1 MRREPDVALRQPIMT
16 NPSTMTP
23 VTFDGCFGWLHR
35 PAGAQ
40 AEMGVVLCNPF
51 GYEALCTYH
60 GWREFAEV
68 LAARGMPTLR
78 FDYPGTG
85 DSSGHEEDPQRLR
98 AWLDSIKTAATWLRA
113 ETGVTRLSLCGL
125 RLGATL
131 AALAAEELGG
141 VENLVLLMPVSSGK
155 SYIRE
160 LEIQH
165 QSWLSAQHALG
176 FTPDAEAAET
186 IGAHGFRL
194 YPDSLEML
202 AKIDL
207 EQGVQCPA
215 QRVLLQDLN
224 ESARLK
230 RLAAHYQAQG
240 VQVDLQI
247 FSEYSRFLLDPSYSE
262 TPGQAFDSALEWLG
276 ASAGAAAGTA
286 VEMRGCAATARIEFA
301 HGRETP
307 VVFDGGRYAGVFC
320 QPLRALE
327 GAPAVLF
334 VNTGGVHRVGD
345 GRFTVLMAR
354 HLAAQGI
361 ASLRMD
367 LSGLGDSLRRDE
379 ALTLDM
385 VYARYAVA
393 DARAGVDWL
402 VAKGHSKTVMFGVC
416 TGAYVSLHTALAHP
430 AVAGCASV
438 NLPFFVW
445 GGARTRPG
453 AQHVASSVVYRRAMR
468 NPRKWL
474 RLLTGQANGRAI
486 IAELTRRL
494 CARITAR
501 VSTALERL
509 FGQSTPGGSVR
520 GIALE
525 LERKGVRTALMYGP
539 LDEGLDE
546 LGIHFG
552 PNGSQLGKLR
562 NVSAKVV
569 GKVDHALFS
578 RAARDAVMAQFDAF
592 LRESVLGARRET
604 VAPNPRLHV
613 AEVPQ
618 P

>member
-1 MRREPDVALRQPIMT
+1 LRRESEAALQRPIMT

-23 VTFDGCFGWLHR
+23 VTFNGCFGWLHR
-35 PAGAQ
+35 PAGVQ
-40 AEMGVVLCNPF
+40 AEIGVVLCNPF

-60 GWREFAEV
+60 GWREFAEA
-68 LAARGMPTLR
+68 LAACGMPTLR

-85 DSSGHEEDPQRLR
+85 DSSGSEEDPQRLR
-98 AWLDSIKTAATWLRA
+98 AWLDSIKAAAAWLRA
-113 ETGVTRLSLCGL
+113 ETGLTRLSLCGL

-131 AALAAEELGG
+131 AALAAEELGD
-141 VENLVLLMPVSSGK
+141 VENLVLLMPPSSGK
-155 SYIRE
+155 NYIRE

-165 QSWLSAQHALG
+165 QSWLSAQKALG
-176 FTPDAEAAET
+176 VSLDAEAAET

-202 AKIDL
+202 AKVDL
-207 EQGVQCPA
+207 EQSTQCPA
-215 QRVLLQDLN
+215 RRVLLQDLS

-230 RLAAHYQAQG
+230 RLATHYQAQG
-240 VQVDLQI
+240 AQADLQI

-262 TPGQAFDSALEWLG
+262 PPAEAFGSVLEWLG
-276 ASAGAAAGTA
+276 ARAAMATGTA
-286 VEMRGCAATARIEFA
+286 VELLGCAATARIEFA
-301 HGRETP
+301 HGHEVP

-320 QPLRALE
+320 QPSRALE
-327 GAPAVLF
+327 GAPAILF
-334 VNTGGVHRVGD
+334 VNTGGVHRIGD

-367 LSGLGDSLRRDE
+367 ISGLGDSLRRDE
-379 ALTLDM
+379 ALTLDR
-385 VYARYAVA
+385 VYAQYAVS

-402 VAKGHSKTVMFGVC
+402 AGVGYPKTVTFGVC
-416 TGAYVSLHTALAHP
+416 TGAYVSIHTALTHP
-430 AVAGCASV
+430 GVVGCAAI
-438 NLPFFVW
+438 NPPLFVW

-453 AQHVASSVVYRRAMR
+453 ARHVASSVVYRRAMR

-474 RLLTGQANGRAI
+474 RLLTGQVNGRAI
-486 IAELTRRL
+486 TAELTRRL

-501 VSTALERL
+501 ASTAFERL
-509 FGQSTPGGSVR
+509 VGQSMPGGAVR
-520 GIALE
+520 RIALE
-525 LERKGVRTALMYGP
+525 LERKGVQTSLMYGP

-546 LGIHFG
+546 LEIHFG

-562 NVSAKVV
+562 NITAKVV

-578 RAARDAVMAQFDAF
+578 RAARDAVMAQFDVF
-592 LRESVLGARRET
+592 LRERVLSTRRET
-604 VAPNPRLHV
+604 VAPNPGLRV

>member
-1 MRREPDVALRQPIMT
+1 MRREFEAALQRPIMT

-23 VTFDGCFGWLHR
+23 VTFNGCFGWLHR

-51 GYEALCTYH
+51 GYEALCTYR
-60 GWREFAEV
+60 GWREFAEA
-68 LAARGMPTLR
+68 LAARGTPTLR

-85 DSSGHEEDPQRLR
+85 DSSGSEEDPQRLR
-98 AWLDSIKTAATWLRA
+98 VWLDSIKAAAAWLRA

-141 VENLVLLMPVSSGK
+141 VENLVLLMPLSSGK
-155 SYIRE
+155 NYIRE

-165 QSWLSAQHALG
+165 QSWLSAQKALG
-176 FTPDAEAAET
+176 VSLDAEAAET

-202 AKIDL
+202 AKVDL
-207 EQGVQCPA
+207 EQSMQCPA
-215 QRVLLQDLN
+215 RRVLLHDLS

-230 RLAAHYQAQG
+230 RLARHYQAQG
-240 VQVDLQI
+240 AQIGLQI

-262 TPGQAFDSALEWLG
+262 PPAEAFGSVLEWLG
-276 ASAGAAAGTA
+276 ARAAMATGPA
-286 VEMRGCAATARIEFA
+286 VELLGCAAAARIEFA
-301 HGRETP
+301 HGHEVP
-307 VVFDGGRYAGVFC
+307 VVFDDGCYAGVFC
-320 QPLRALE
+320 QPSRALE

-334 VNTGGVHRVGD
+334 VNTGGVHRIGD

-379 ALTLDM
+379 ALTLDR
-385 VYARYAVA
+385 VYAQYAVS
-393 DARAGVDWL
+393 DARSGVDWL
-402 VAKGHSKTVMFGVC
+402 AGAGYPKTVMFGVC
-416 TGAYVSLHTALAHP
+416 TGAYVSIHTALTHP
-430 AVAGCASV
+430 GVVGCAAV
-438 NLPFFVW
+438 NPPLFVW

-474 RLLTGQANGRAI
+474 RLLTGQVNGRAI
-486 IAELTRRL
+486 TAELTRRL

-501 VSTALERL
+501 ASTAVERL
-509 FGQSTPGGSVR
+509 FGQSTPGGAVR
-520 GIALE
+520 RIALE
-525 LERKGVRTALMYGP
+525 LERKGVQTSLMYGP

-546 LGIHFG
+546 LEIHFG

-562 NVSAKVV
+562 NITAKVV

-578 RAARDAVMAQFDAF
+578 RAARDAVMAQFDVF
-592 LRESVLGARRET
+592 LRERVLSPRRET
-604 VAPNPRLHV
+604 VAPNPGLRV

>member
-1 MRREPDVALRQPIMT
+1 
-16 NPSTMTP
+16 MTP

-35 PAGAQ
+35 PAGTQ
-40 AEMGVVLCNPF
+40 AGMGVVLCNPF

-60 GWREFAEV
+60 GWREFAEA

-85 DSSGHEEDPQRLR
+85 DSSGNEEDPQRLR
-98 AWLDSIKTAATWLRA
+98 AWLDSIKGAAAWLRA

-131 AALAAEELGG
+131 AALAADELGG
-141 VENLVLLMPVSSGK
+141 VENLVLLMPPSSGK

-176 FTPDAEAAET
+176 LSLDAEAAET

-202 AKIDL
+202 AKVDL
-207 EQGVQCPA
+207 ERGAQCPA

-240 VQVDLQI
+240 AETDLQI
-247 FSEYSRFLLDPSYSE
+247 FSEFSRFLLDPSYSE
-262 TPGQAFDSALEWLG
+262 PPAQAFESVLEWLG
-276 ASAGAAAGTA
+276 AQAVTATGTA
-286 VEMRGCAATARIEFA
+286 VEILGSAATARIEFA

-320 QPLRALE
+320 QPSRALE

-334 VNTGGVHRVGD
+334 VNTGGVHRIGD
-345 GRFTVLMAR
+345 GRFAVLMAR

-367 LSGLGDSLRRDE
+367 IRGLGDSLRRDDG
-379 ALTLDM
+379 LTLDR
-385 VYARYAVA
+385 VYAQYAVS
-393 DARAGVDWL
+393 DASSGVDWL
-402 VAKGHSKTVMFGVC
+402 AAAGHPKTVMFGVC
-416 TGAYVSLHTALAHP
+416 TGAYVCIHTALTHP
-430 AVAGCASV
+430 GVVGCAAV
-438 NLPFFVW
+438 NLPLFVW

-453 AQHVASSVVYRRAMR
+453 AQHVASSVVYRRSMR

-486 IAELTRRL
+486 ATELARRL
-494 CARITAR
+494 WARIAAR
-501 VSTALERL
+501 ASTALERL
-509 FGQSTPGGSVR
+509 FGQSTPGGAVR
-520 GIALE
+520 RIALE
-525 LERKGVRTALMYGP
+525 LERKGVQTALMYGP

-546 LGIHFG
+546 LEIHFG

-562 NVSAKVV
+562 NVTANVV

-578 RAARDAVMAQFDAF
+578 HAARDAVMAQFDLF
-592 LRESVLGARRET
+592 LRDRVLGARREVVT
-604 VAPNPRLHV
+604 PNLRLRVAQAR
-613 AEVPQ
+613 Q

>member
-1 MRREPDVALRQPIMT
+1 LRRESEVALRQLTMT
-16 NPSTMTP
+16 NSPTMTP

-60 GWREFAEV
+60 GWREFAEA

-85 DSSGHEEDPQRLR
+85 DSSGNEEDPQRLR
-98 AWLDSIKTAATWLRA
+98 AWLDSIKSAAAWLRA

-141 VENLVLLMPVSSGK
+141 VENLVLLMPLGSGK

-160 LEIQH
+160 LELQH

-176 FTPDAEAAET
+176 LSLDAEAAQT

-202 AKIDL
+202 AKVKL
-207 EQGVQCPA
+207 EQSVRCPA
-215 QRVLLQDLN
+215 QRVLLQDLS

-240 VQVDLQI
+240 AQADLQI
-247 FSEYSRFLLDPSYSE
+247 FSEYSMFLLDPSYSE
-262 TPGQAFDSALEWLG
+262 PPAQAFDSVLEWLG
-276 ASAGAAAGTA
+276 ARAVTATRTA
-286 VEMRGCAATARIEFA
+286 VELLGCAASARIDFA

-307 VVFDGGRYAGVFC
+307 VVFDGGRYAAVFC

-334 VNTGGVHRVGD
+334 VNTGGVHRIGD

-379 ALTLDM
+379 ALTLDR

-393 DARAGVDWL
+393 DAKAGVDWL
-402 VAKGHSKTVMFGVC
+402 VARGHAKTVMFGIC

-430 AVAGCASV
+430 AVTACASV

-494 CARITAR
+494 CARMTAR
-501 VSTALERL
+501 ASTALERL
-509 FGQSTPGGSVR
+509 FGQSTPGGAVR
-520 GIALE
+520 RIALE
-525 LERKGVRTALMYGP
+525 LERKGVQTSLMYGP

-546 LGIHFG
+546 LEIHFG
-552 PNGSQLGKLR
+552 PHGSRLGKLR
-562 NVSAKVV
+562 NVTAKVV

-578 RAARDAVMAQFDAF
+578 HAARDAVMAQFDLF
-592 LRESVLGARRET
+592 LRESVLSARRET
-604 VAPNPRLHV
+604 VAPNPRLRV
-613 AEVPQ
+613 AEAQQ

>member
-1 MRREPDVALRQPIMT
+1 MT

-60 GWREFAEV
+60 GWREFAEA

-240 VQVDLQI
+240 VQADLQI

-276 ASAGAAAGTA
+276 ASAGSAAGTA

-402 VAKGHSKTVMFGVC
+402 VAKGHSKTIMFGVC

-520 GIALE
+520 RIALE

-546 LGIHFG
+546 LEIHFG

-604 VAPNPRLHV
+604 GAPNPRLRV